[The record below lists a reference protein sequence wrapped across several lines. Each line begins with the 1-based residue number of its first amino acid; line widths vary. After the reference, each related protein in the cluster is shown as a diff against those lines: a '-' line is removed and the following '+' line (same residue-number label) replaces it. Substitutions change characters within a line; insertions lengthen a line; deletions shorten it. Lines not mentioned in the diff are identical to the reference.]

1 MILDQSSLAHPVTER
16 SRSSV
21 SKVSQLKVLQTHTA
35 DNKTTAQQM
44 HQSSQHTAL
53 APTRSHGHH
62 QSSPPPTTPV
72 PVPQTQAR
80 SLPRNVSLP
89 VVPTTSSG
97 SGHMMMSRRSG
108 LKRRLSRST
117 RIGLG
122 MLLGHLISG
131 YQGCTLL
138 LLLKYVSSPGN
149 SMDDTDR

>member
-1 MILDQSSLAHPVTER
+1 MTER

-21 SKVSQLKVLQTHTA
+21 SKVSHLKVLQTLTA
-35 DNKTTAQQM
+35 DKKTTALQT
-44 HQSSQHTAL
+44 HQSFRHTVL

-62 QSSPPPTTPV
+62 QSSPPPITPV
-72 PVPQTQAR
+72 PVLLTQVR

-89 VVPTTSSG
+89 VVPTTLSG
-97 SGHMMMSRRSG
+97 FGHTMMSRRSG
-108 LKRRLSRST
+108 PKRRSSRST